1 MFKCY
6 FFTNLLITL
15 FKGYLLYLQESF
27 IVISWLFCIVSHS
40 EQIVDYVD
48 SHRYSDSNIYHKSV
62 CF

>member
-1 MFKCY
+1 ML

-40 EQIVDYVD
+40 EHIVDYVD